1 MSVVDYEDIFHLSY
15 WRATQRTIEGVPF
28 LDAFYS
34 NFLASSPEVAKKFS
48 ETNFDSLMRML
59 SISIVHV
66 AKYSS
71 ARRPDALLKVLAER
85 HSQKDLDIRPDLYGY
100 WMEALIETVKTYDPQ
115 YEEVT
120 GEAWRRVLGPGVDYM
135 KSRYAT
141 SSE

>member
-1 MSVVDYEDIFHLSY
+1 MIMVDYEDVFHLSY
-15 WRATQRTIEGVPF
+15 WRATQRTLEGVPF
-28 LDAFYS
+28 LNAFYS
-34 NFLASSPEVAKKFS
+34 NFLATSPEVSEKFS
-48 ETNFDSLMRML
+48 ETNFDALMRML
-59 SISIVHV
+59 SISLVHV

-85 HSQKDLDIRPDLYGY
+85 HSQKDLDIRPDLYDH

-115 YEEVT
+115 YEDGT
-120 GEAWRRVLGPGVDYM
+120 GEGWRRVLGPGVDYM

>member
-1 MSVVDYEDIFHLSY
+1 MVIDYEDIFHLSY
-15 WRATQRTIEGVPF
+15 WRATQRTLEDVPF

-34 NFLASSPEVAKKFS
+34 NFLATSPEVAEKFS
-48 ETNFDSLMRML
+48 ATNFDALVRML

-85 HSQKDLDIRPDLYGY
+85 HSQKDLDIRPDLYDF

-120 GEAWRRVLGPGVDYM
+120 GEAWRRVLGPGVDFM

-141 SSE
+141 RSE